1 MLRLLFLCNEIG
13 KAATH
18 NFEAARVILSFL
30 LVTAIHYLEGVLT
43 WLIRVLIAKF
53 RCRKCN
59 NVFEQ
64 NFGWFCRCDSP
75 CEYCNEKARTDFAG
89 RVKKLYDDEYTVIGN
104 YINNHT
110 DIKILHNVC
119 GMEYEYSPMRF
130 LDGRVSCRYCAEKLK
145 ESKTDGRIGETN
157 IAKNGMRMTIIA
169 FRKYNDIDVQFD
181 DGTVREH
188 IRYEH
193 FLSGDVINKNVGGA
207 KSIKTREQVLG
218 MQVQNV
224 YNGKMMKLI
233 EYRSSGDVTIEVEDG
248 TVFKT
253 KLAR

>member
-18 NFEAARVILSFL
+18 NFGAARVILSFL
-30 LVTAIHYLEGVLT
+30 LITAIHYLEGVLT
-43 WLIRVLIAKF
+43 WLIRVL
-53 RCRKCN
+53 
-59 NVFEQ
+59 
-64 NFGWFCRCDSP
+64 
-75 CEYCNEKARTDFAG
+75 
-89 RVKKLYDDEYTVIGN
+89 
-104 YINNHT
+104 
-110 DIKILHNVC
+110 
-119 GMEYEYSPMRF
+119 
-130 LDGRVSCRYCAEKLK
+130 
-145 ESKTDGRIGETN
+145 

-218 MQVQNV
+218 V
-224 YNGKMMKLI
+224 
-233 EYRSSGDVTIEVEDG
+233 
-248 TVFKT
+248 
-253 KLAR
+253 

>member
-1 MLRLLFLCNEIG
+1 MFLSRILAG
-13 KAATH
+13 SVD
-18 NFEAARVILSFL
+18 VIHRANI
-30 LVTAIHYLEGVLT
+30 VTKKHVLT
-43 WLIRVLIAKF
+43 LRDVSENYMTTSIL
-53 RCRKCN
+53 
-59 NVFEQ
+59 
-64 NFGWFCRCDSP
+64 
-75 CEYCNEKARTDFAG
+75 
-89 RVKKLYDDEYTVIGN
+89 
-104 YINNHT
+104 YINNYT

-193 FLSGDVINKNVGGA
+193 FLSGDVINKNGGGA
-207 KSIKTREQVLG
+207 KSMKTVKHGLCI
-218 MQVQNV
+218 QVQNV

>member
-1 MLRLLFLCNEIG
+1 
-13 KAATH
+13 
-18 NFEAARVILSFL
+18 
-30 LVTAIHYLEGVLT
+30 
-43 WLIRVLIAKF
+43 
-53 RCRKCN
+53 
-59 NVFEQ
+59 
-64 NFGWFCRCDSP
+64 
-75 CEYCNEKARTDFAG
+75 
-89 RVKKLYDDEYTVIGN
+89 
-104 YINNHT
+104 
-110 DIKILHNVC
+110 
-119 GMEYEYSPMRF
+119 
-130 LDGRVSCRYCAEKLK
+130 
-145 ESKTDGRIGETN
+145 
-157 IAKNGMRMTIIA
+157 MTIIA

-181 DGTVREH
+181 DGTVCEH